1 MIHNYD
7 KWLNESK
14 NSDLK
19 TRFADMFL
27 NKLKKELKQYSN
39 FTQEFGKF
47 VDWWSVSE
55 RDYNDEDPAYLD
67 SLERVHKVAADIRN
81 TPENQRFR
89 GDIYFLEFHVK
100 INQQTSAWKLCTLNL
115 TNFTI
120 KIHEDLN
127 LPIRS
132 ANGVTINPLG
142 EKVQQLFD
150 ETVKEMNLMGTSH
163 GNQYGI

>member
-1 MIHNYD
+1 MIHNYVN
-7 KWLNESK
+7 WINENK
-14 NSDLK
+14 NTDLK
-19 TRFADMFL
+19 RRFADIFL

-47 VDWWSVSE
+47 EDWWSVSE
-55 RDYNDEDPAYLD
+55 RDYKDEDPAYLD
-67 SLERVHKVAADIRN
+67 GLERIQRR
-81 TPENQRFR
+81 TPEDQRFR

-120 KIHEDLN
+120 KIHEDLHS
-127 LPIRS
+127 PIRS
-132 ANGVTINPLG
+132 ASGVTINPLG
-142 EKVQQLFD
+142 ERVQQLFD
-150 ETVKEMNLMGTSH
+150 ETIKEMNLTGTSH